1 MMLMNVPRNV
11 LMFVTT
17 MSSNI
22 RNQLA
27 TLSNW
32 MRLNAPAP
40 DVLTKNE
47 AGRLGQRAVFGFRP
61 LDAAGSPQ
69 HVEIAHGARTG
80 FRIRRERLRY
90 DPFDNDQLAAGWKR
104 IAAIAQDDPATIV
117 LPIVD
122 DALHHDRVGAAW
134 DRFETV
140 RYLGIGVDDA
150 LAIAE
155 QVDV

>member
-1 MMLMNVPRNV
+1 MLMNVPA
-11 LMFVTT
+11 
-17 MSSNI
+17 
-22 RNQLA
+22 Q
-27 TLSNW
+27 
-32 MRLNAPAP
+32 RLDVRDH
-40 DVLTKNE
+40 DVLKYSKSVGDPLELDEAERTGTGRAEKNE

-80 FRIRRERLRY
+80 FRIRRDRLRY

-134 DRFETV
+134 DPFETV